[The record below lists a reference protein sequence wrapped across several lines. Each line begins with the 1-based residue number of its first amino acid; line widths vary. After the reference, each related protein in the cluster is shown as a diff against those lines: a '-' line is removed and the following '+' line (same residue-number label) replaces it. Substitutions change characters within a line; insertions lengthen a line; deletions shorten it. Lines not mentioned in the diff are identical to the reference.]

1 MTSSPAAAAP
11 SVTFADL
18 GLPVPLVQALRRDGI
33 EAPFPIQSATVPDAL
48 AGRDVLGRGPTGS
61 GKTLAFGLPMLAR
74 LAGGAAK
81 PGRPRA
87 LVLVPTRE
95 LAAQIERALDEPA
108 LALGLRITS
117 VVGGAPIRRQ
127 ADRLAR
133 GIDLLIATPGRLQ
146 DLILQGS
153 ADLSD
158 VQITALDEADHMA
171 DMGFL
176 PQVTKLLDRTP
187 KDGQRLLFSATLDG
201 EVDKLVKRYLRS
213 PVTHST
219 APPSA
224 AVATMSHHLLYVRKT
239 DKRDVVAEIAS
250 RDGLTILFVRTK
262 HGADR
267 LAKQL
272 RASGIAAGALHGGKA
287 QNNRTRTLAAFADGS
302 VPVLVTTDVAA
313 RGIHVDGISLVVHV
327 DPPAEPKAY
336 LHRAGRT
343 ARAGE
348 DGVVVT
354 LVTEVERTDVEK
366 MTRKAGVDIEGVEIT
381 PGDKR
386 LAAITGARRPSGVP
400 VTLPGAAPA
409 KQPKAEGKSTGRR
422 AAGAKS
428 NGHRGAA
435 GAKFTEH
442 RTPRGAR
449 SNEHRATGSAES
461 NERHATTGTKSNEHR
476 TTASAK
482 FNEHR
487 ATASAKSNDRTTTG
501 ARSNQHHAAAETVS
515 GGRRRLAEATS
526 DKRHPN
532 SGAKAGG
539 RHTTTETP
547 SYEETPAHERRSRG
561 TRSTAGRAN
570 RTGTRSTE
578 NHRTATEPTRRSTP
592 DTTSAAHAPNR
603 RRTTPDRTTP
613 RADGP
618 APAPHTRAGRRSAD
632 ATPARDTAGQPRR
645 RATGGGQRRRTN

>member
-1 MTSSPAAAAP
+1 MTPSPAAAAP

-33 EAPFPIQSATVPDAL
+33 EAPFPIQAATVPDTL
-48 AGRDVLGRGPTGS
+48 AGKDVLGRGPTGS

-81 PGRPRA
+81 PGRPRG

-108 LALGLRITS
+108 LALGLRIAS
-117 VVGGAPIRRQ
+117 VVGGAPIKRQ

-133 GIDLLIATPGRLQ
+133 GVDLLIATPGRLQ

-158 VQITALDEADHMA
+158 VLITALDEADHMA

-201 EVDKLVKRYLRS
+201 DVDKLVKRYLRS

-224 AVATMSHHLLYVRKT
+224 AVATMSHHLLFVHKA

-272 RASGIAAGALHGGKA
+272 RAAGVAAGALHGGKA

-366 MTRKAGVDIEGVEIT
+366 MTRKAGVDIEGVEVS
-381 PGDKR
+381 PGDRR

-400 VTLPGAAPA
+400 VTLPGATAVKSDGADERAASAGA
-409 KQPKAEGKSTGRR
+409 KGNGRRGSAGAKSTGSRATTAAKSRGRAATAGTGSDGRR
-422 AAGAKS
+422 AA
-428 NGHRGAA
+428 
-435 GAKFTEH
+435 
-442 RTPRGAR
+442 
-449 SNEHRATGSAES
+449 
-461 NERHATTGTKSNEHR
+461 
-476 TTASAK
+476 
-482 FNEHR
+482 
-487 ATASAKSNDRTTTG
+487 
-501 ARSNQHHAAAETVS
+501 
-515 GGRRRLAEATS
+515 EATS
-526 DKRHPN
+526 GR
-532 SGAKAGG
+532 
-539 RHTTTETP
+539 RHTTGSTSHDETP
-547 SYEETPAHERRSRG
+547 SQGRRSRG
-561 TRSTAGRAN
+561 NRSTTAAGRPPRAEGARSTESRSTA
-570 RTGTRSTE
+570 TE
-578 NHRTATEPTRRSTP
+578 SARRSTA
-592 DTTSAAHAPNR
+592 DAHTTPSR
-603 RRTTPDRTTP
+603 RRTDTRDRIAP
-613 RADGP
+613 RSDGS
-618 APAPHTRAGRRSAD
+618 APAPRTRAGRRSAD
-632 ATPARDTAGQPRR
+632 LTPTRDTTGQPRR
-645 RATGGGQRRRTN
+645 RSSGQRRRPN

>member
-1 MTSSPAAAAP
+1 MTPSPAAAAP
-11 SVTFADL
+11 SFTFADL

-33 EAPFPIQSATVPDAL
+33 EAPFPIQAATVPDTL
-48 AGRDVLGRGPTGS
+48 AGKDVLGRGPTGS

-81 PGRPRA
+81 PGRPRG

-108 LALGLRITS
+108 LALGLRIAS
-117 VVGGAPIRRQ
+117 VVGGSPIKRQ

-133 GIDLLIATPGRLQ
+133 GVDLLIATPGRLQ

-158 VQITALDEADHMA
+158 VLITALDEADHMA

-187 KDGQRLLFSATLDG
+187 RDGQRLLFSATLDG

-224 AVATMSHHLLYVRKT
+224 AVATMSHHLLYVRKA
-239 DKRDVVAEIAS
+239 DKRAVIAEIAA

-272 RASGIAAGALHGGKA
+272 RASGVASGALHGGKA

-354 LVTEVERTDVEK
+354 LVTETERTDVEK
-366 MTRKAGVDIEGVEIT
+366 MTRKAGVDIEGIEVR

-400 VTLPGAAPA
+400 VTPPGAAV
-409 KQPKAEGKSTGRR
+409 KQSVSDEPRTAARSTGRR
-422 AAGAKS
+422 A
-428 NGHRGAA
+428 
-435 GAKFTEH
+435 
-442 RTPRGAR
+442 
-449 SNEHRATGSAES
+449 GSE
-461 NERHATTGTKSNEHR
+461 
-476 TTASAK
+476 
-482 FNEHR
+482 
-487 ATASAKSNDRTTTG
+487 
-501 ARSNQHHAAAETVS
+501 
-515 GGRRRLAEATS
+515 
-526 DKRHPN
+526 
-532 SGAKAGG
+532 
-539 RHTTTETP
+539 
-547 SYEETPAHERRSRG
+547 
-561 TRSTAGRAN
+561 TRSTAGR
-570 RTGTRSTE
+570 G
-578 NHRTATEPTRRSTP
+578 ATEPKSSGRRAAVETTSSGETPTSFGTGRRSRGNRSATPAASHTNRAAGPRSIENRRVTTEPARRSTT
-592 DTTSAAHAPNR
+592 DGASTAHTTPNR
-603 RRTTPDRTTP
+603 RRSDAPDRIAP
-613 RADGP
+613 RADGS
-618 APAPHTRAGRRSAD
+618 APVPHTRTGRR
-632 ATPARDTAGQPRR
+632 TTEARDTTGHRTTGGRRR
-645 RATGGGQRRRTN
+645 RAN